1 LPNLPTLEGSF
12 ASIYMRQIDH
22 QFDLDQF
29 SRLTHLIQVVRSER
43 IDMRHRKI
51 WGSLVLMLA
60 LIAGPALAQQ
70 PQHDEHHP
78 PAPGAA
84 AGPGMPGGMAGAGD
98 MPMMGMMRMMMGR
111 DGMSMMGAMARHVEG
126 RLAFLKTELK
136 ITDAQLSL
144 WNAVADA
151 MRANAKSMGDMGGG
165 MMGGSQTATLPDK
178 LAMREKMMTAHLEAL
193 RKFKAA
199 VDPLYAA
206 LSDEQKKTADELL
219 AGPMGMM

>member
-1 LPNLPTLEGSF
+1 
-12 ASIYMRQIDH
+12 
-22 QFDLDQF
+22 
-29 SRLTHLIQVVRSER
+29 
-43 IDMRHRKI
+43 MRHRKI
-51 WGSLVLMLA
+51 CIWLVLMLA
-60 LIAGPALAQQ
+60 LMAGPALAQQ
-70 PQHDEHHP
+70 QHDEHHP
-78 PAPGAA
+78 PAPPAA
-84 AGPGMPGGMAGAGD
+84 AGAGMPGGMGGGD

-111 DGMSMMGAMARHVEG
+111 EGMSMMIAMARHVEG

-136 ITDAQLSL
+136 ITDAQLPL

-151 MRANAKSMGDMGGG
+151 IRANAKSMGDMAGG
-165 MMGGSQTATLPDK
+165 MMGGQTGTLPDK

-219 AGPMGMM
+219 IGPMGM

>member
-1 LPNLPTLEGSF
+1 
-12 ASIYMRQIDH
+12 
-22 QFDLDQF
+22 
-29 SRLTHLIQVVRSER
+29 
-43 IDMRHRKI
+43 MRHRKI

-60 LIAGPALAQQ
+60 LIAGTALAQQ

-78 PAPGAA
+78 PAPPAA
-84 AGPGMPGGMAGAGD
+84 AGPGVPGGMAGAGE
-98 MPMMGMMRMMMGR
+98 MPMMGRMRMMMGR

-136 ITDAQLSL
+136 ITDAQLPL

-151 MRANAKSMGDMGGG
+151 IRANAKTTGDMAGG

-206 LSDEQKKTADELL
+206 LNDEQKKTADELL
-219 AGPMGMM
+219 IGPMGMM

>member
-1 LPNLPTLEGSF
+1 
-12 ASIYMRQIDH
+12 MWR
-22 QFDLDQF
+22 
-29 SRLTHLIQVVRSER
+29 
-43 IDMRHRKI
+43 RKVCV
-51 WGSLVLMLA
+51 WLVLMLA

-70 PQHDEHHP
+70 PQHDERHP
-78 PAPGAA
+78 PTAPAA
-84 AGPGMPGGMAGAGD
+84 AGPGMPGGMAGGGD

-111 DGMSMMGAMARHVEG
+111 EGMAMMSGMARHVEG

-136 ITDAQLSL
+136 ITDAQLPL

-151 MRANAKSMGDMGGG
+151 MRANAKTMGDMAGG
-165 MMGGSQTATLPDK
+165 MMGGSQTTILPDK
-178 LAMREKMMTAHLEAL
+178 LAMREKMMAAHLEAL

-206 LSDEQKKTADELL
+206 LSEEQKKTADELL

>member
-1 LPNLPTLEGSF
+1 
-12 ASIYMRQIDH
+12 
-22 QFDLDQF
+22 
-29 SRLTHLIQVVRSER
+29 
-43 IDMRHRKI
+43 
-51 WGSLVLMLA
+51 
-60 LIAGPALAQQ
+60 
-70 PQHDEHHP
+70 
-78 PAPGAA
+78 
-84 AGPGMPGGMAGAGD
+84 
-98 MPMMGMMRMMMGR
+98 MGMMRMMMGR

-136 ITDAQLSL
+136 ITDAQLPL

-151 MRANAKSMGDMGGG
+151 MRANAKNMGDMAGG

-178 LAMREKMMTAHLEAL
+178 LAMREKMMTTHLEAL

-219 AGPMGMM
+219 IGPMGMM

>member
-1 LPNLPTLEGSF
+1 
-12 ASIYMRQIDH
+12 
-22 QFDLDQF
+22 
-29 SRLTHLIQVVRSER
+29 
-43 IDMRHRKI
+43 MRHRKI

-78 PAPGAA
+78 PAPPAA
-84 AGPGMPGGMAGAGD
+84 AGPGMPGGMASGD
-98 MPMMGMMRMMMGR
+98 MPMMRMMRMMMGR
-111 DGMSMMGAMARHVEG
+111 DGMGMMGAMARHVEG

-136 ITDAQLSL
+136 ITDAQLPL

-151 MRANAKSMGDMGGG
+151 MRANAKSMGDTAGG
-165 MMGGSQTATLPDK
+165 MMGGSQTARLPDK

-199 VDPLYAA
+199 ADPLYAA

-219 AGPMGMM
+219 IGPMGMM